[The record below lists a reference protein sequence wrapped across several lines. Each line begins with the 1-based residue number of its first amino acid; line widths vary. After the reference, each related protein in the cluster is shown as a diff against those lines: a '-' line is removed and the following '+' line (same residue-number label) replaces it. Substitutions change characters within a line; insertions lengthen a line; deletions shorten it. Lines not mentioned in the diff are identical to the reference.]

1 MPEKGRAFHEKI
13 MIFHIYNRRMVD
25 ELLMKKIGKNHKFC
39 IRFTGVFDNIKKKP
53 CVKILKN

>member
-13 MIFHIYNRRMVD
+13 MIFHIYNRRKVD

-39 IRFTGVFDNIKKKP
+39 IRFTGVFDNVKKNP
-53 CVKILKN
+53 A